1 MFNIIDKSPQL
12 VVSGRILKVLAAI
25 VWYVGAI
32 VLLLK
37 GSSLLF
43 EANALK
49 PEEGWPWQIAVLGI
63 VLGGMKTNLIFIKS
77 CQKNLDRIA
86 ALIQPKIW
94 QFFRIRF
101 FVTLTLM
108 ILLGVTLSM
117 LAHNNYP
124 MLISVALLDISI
136 GIALLGSS
144 YVFWKQKTYTK

>member
-1 MFNIIDKSPQL
+1 M
-12 VVSGRILKVLAAI
+12 LAAI
-25 VWYVGAI
+25 VWYVGGI

-37 GSSLLF
+37 GSHLLI
-43 EANALK
+43 EADALK
-49 PEEGWPWQIAVLGI
+49 PEEDWLWQVAVLGI
-63 VLGGMKTNLIFIKS
+63 VLGGMKANFIFNKS

-86 ALIQPKIW
+86 TLVQLRIW

-117 LAHNNYP
+117 QAHNNYL

-144 YVFWKQKTYTK
+144 YVFWKQN

>member
-1 MFNIIDKSPQL
+1 M
-12 VVSGRILKVLAAI
+12 
-25 VWYVGAI
+25 WYVGGI

-37 GSSLLF
+37 GSHLLI
-43 EANALK
+43 EADALK
-49 PEEGWPWQIAVLGI
+49 PEEDWLWQVAVLGI
-63 VLGGMKTNLIFIKS
+63 VLGGMKANFIFNKS

-86 ALIQPKIW
+86 TLVQPRIW

-117 LAHNNYP
+117 QAHNNYP

-144 YVFWKQKTYTK
+144 YVFWKQN

>member
-1 MFNIIDKSPQL
+1 M
-12 VVSGRILKVLAAI
+12 LAAI
-25 VWYVGAI
+25 VWYVGGI

-37 GSSLLF
+37 GSHLLI
-43 EANALK
+43 EADALK
-49 PEEGWPWQIAVLGI
+49 PEEDWLWQVAVLGI
-63 VLGGMKTNLIFIKS
+63 VLGGMKANFIFNKS

-86 ALIQPKIW
+86 TLVQPRIW

-117 LAHNNYP
+117 QAHNNYL

-144 YVFWKQKTYTK
+144 YVFWKQN

>member
-1 MFNIIDKSPQL
+1 M
-12 VVSGRILKVLAAI
+12 
-25 VWYVGAI
+25 WYVGGI

-37 GSSLLF
+37 GSHLLI

-49 PEEGWPWQIAVLGI
+49 PEEGCPWQVAVLGI
-63 VLGGMKTNLIFIKS
+63 VLGGMKANFIFNKS

-86 ALIQPKIW
+86 TLVQPRIW

-117 LAHNNYP
+117 QAHNNYP

-144 YVFWKQKTYTK
+144 YVFWKQN

>member
-1 MFNIIDKSPQL
+1 M
-12 VVSGRILKVLAAI
+12 
-25 VWYVGAI
+25 WYIGGI

-37 GSSLLF
+37 GSHLLI
-43 EANALK
+43 EADALK
-49 PEEGWPWQIAVLGI
+49 PEEDWLWQVAVLGI
-63 VLGGMKTNLIFIKS
+63 VLGGMKANFIFNKS

-86 ALIQPKIW
+86 TLVQPRIW

-117 LAHNNYP
+117 QAHNNYP

-144 YVFWKQKTYTK
+144 YVFWKQN

>member
-1 MFNIIDKSPQL
+1 M
-12 VVSGRILKVLAAI
+12 LAAI
-25 VWYVGAI
+25 VWYVGGI

-37 GSSLLF
+37 GSHLLI

-49 PEEGWPWQIAVLGI
+49 PEEDWLWQVAVFGI
-63 VLGGMKTNLIFIKS
+63 VLGGMKANFIFNKS

-86 ALIQPKIW
+86 TLVHPRIW

-117 LAHNNYP
+117 QAHNNYP

-144 YVFWKQKTYTK
+144 YVFWKQN